1 MFEKGQK
8 KAPGSGR
15 RKPNHGGSRPGA
27 GGPRGPQGPRKHTLM
42 TVDRYVRMGY
52 AKLPDE
58 ETTPLKV
65 MLENMDFY
73 HRKAADLG
81 FDLLAALKDR
91 GATPDQLLK
100 FYAQFSKMRDKAQGA
115 ATDAA
120 PYCHPKLNVLGVK
133 SLSPAHLSDEDLI
146 AAIEAAMP
154 GLDIDELAKEID
166 GEFAEAAE

>member
-1 MFEKGQK
+1 MFEKGHK
-8 KAPGSGR
+8 KVPGSGR
-15 RKPNHGGSRPGA
+15 HGHQGKD
-27 GGPRGPQGPRKHTLM
+27 RGPYGKRGPSQRTLM
-42 TVDRYVRMGY
+42 TVDRYVRQGY

-58 ETTPLKV
+58 ELTPLKV

-81 FDLLAALKDR
+81 FELLEAMKDR

-100 FYAQFSKMRDKAQGA
+100 FYGQFSKMRDKAQGA

-120 PYCHPKLNVLGVK
+120 PYCHPKLNVIGVK

-146 AAIEAAMP
+146 GAIEAAMP

-166 GEFAEAAE
+166 GAFAEAAE